1 MRKYKLSSVTEWTRS
16 LEGKIYSSPQRKIRC
31 PEREKVKGGGVRRM
45 QTKWNN
51 VKFCC
56 PLRSVCLLPKFL
68 PQNYITHPSVDVKS
82 SVVTRQNKHPSNT
95 FISNTFSEAFHF
107 FFIGLLLVGSTIQ
120 ISHILLRNV
129 VFAQRNESVPL
140 FFFFLF
146 LLKGAFLMC
155 SLAQGETESSRRWDS
170 LRDIQ
175 PSGAAWVSAASP
187 RAFTSAAETEGRAW
201 TPAPLCST
209 WGKKK
214 NNPAV
219 FGLTFLIIHNEL
231 AHE

>member
-1 MRKYKLSSVTEWTRS
+1 M
-16 LEGKIYSSPQRKIRC
+16 
-31 PEREKVKGGGVRRM
+31 
-45 QTKWNN
+45 
-51 VKFCC
+51 
-56 PLRSVCLLPKFL
+56 
-68 PQNYITHPSVDVKS
+68 
-82 SVVTRQNKHPSNT
+82 
-95 FISNTFSEAFHF
+95 
-107 FFIGLLLVGSTIQ
+107 GSTIQ